1 MLLAVVAAVSPA
13 RHMTRRFP
21 ISCRRLPSY
30 NMYFLSVLA
39 SHQLFVQ
46 NRTPMAAQVALAFL
60 VSAIVFAQASSPR
73 NVPRKEVF
81 TFISSNTPQGFY
93 NSLPMQNIT
102 TIGLFS
108 DHPDT
113 EYPGLLQLARSHGTK
128 VVKAVSF
135 DDKLVANA
143 TYRAEWVDSNVAAVT
158 RLGYDGL
165 NIDYEGNRHGAIA
178 GFTQL
183 VVEAA
188 AALRGNVPGAQL
200 SIDAPG
206 YAGFEFRDY
215 DFKAIADSLDL
226 MYVEAAAE
234 PTAL

>member
-1 MLLAVVAAVSPA
+1 
-13 RHMTRRFP
+13 
-21 ISCRRLPSY
+21 
-30 NMYFLSVLA
+30 
-39 SHQLFVQ
+39 
-46 NRTPMAAQVALAFL
+46 MAAQVALVFL
-60 VSAIVFAQASSPR
+60 ISAIVSAQASSPR

-93 NSLPMQNIT
+93 NSLPMENIT

-143 TYRAEWVDSNVAAVT
+143 TYRSQWVDSNVAAVT

-165 NIDYEGNRHGAIA
+165 NIDYEGNRHGAIK
-178 GFTQL
+178 GFTEL

-188 AALRGNVPGAQL
+188 AALRGNVSGAQL

-226 MYVEAAAE
+226 MYVNAAAE
-234 PTAL
+234 PTAAQRQNNTTAISLKPLNQNHAPQFAQVAHRAHIPQVHNGL